1 MDAVSLHNVNASA
14 PAMQAQG
21 PQSALKK
28 AIGQD
33 DASALALLSALAAP
47 QLATT
52 GMLGTQLDA
61 WA

>member
-1 MDAVSLHNVNASA
+1 MDAVSPHNVNASA
-14 PAMQAQG
+14 PAAPDHAPQA
-21 PQSALKK
+21 SLKK
-28 AIGQD
+28 AVGQD
-33 DASALALLSALAAP
+33 EASALALLSALPAP

>member
-1 MDAVSLHNVNASA
+1 MDAVSLANVNASA
-14 PAMQAQG
+14 PAMLDHG
-21 PQSALKK
+21 PQAPLKR
-28 AIGQD
+28 AMGQD
-33 DASALALLSALAAP
+33 DASALALLSALPAQ